1 MSKQIL
7 FLGVMT
13 LILSGCASTSK
24 HEHTSGSIVALDT
37 KTEAHVCL
45 TSNSSTMGELVD
57 VYEVVC
63 VKSKIENDSSLKKQ
77 AAQSYT
83 TNCKR
88 QKRGHARIIENS
100 DKHFSKVR
108 SEDSL
113 ELKEG
118 YLIETSQSTL
128 N

>member
-1 MSKQIL
+1 MAKQIL
-7 FLGVMT
+7 FLGAIAL
-13 LILSGCASTSK
+13 LISGCASTSK
-24 HEHTSGSIVALDT
+24 HEHTSGSIVALDS

-45 TSNSSTMGELVD
+45 TSNGTTLGELVD

-77 AAQSYT
+77 ATQSYT
-83 TNCKR
+83 TSCKR
-88 QKRGHARIIENS
+88 QKKGHARIVENS

-118 YLIETSQSTL
+118 YLIETSQNTL